1 MHAKT
6 IEELKVGL
14 IRAKQ
19 FPMRASQSPL
29 RTNEGMRTAA
39 SLGLGLKQTAFSNVL
54 SH

>member
-29 RTNEGMRTAA
+29 RTNEGMKN
-39 SLGLGLKQTAFSNVL
+39 SLGLGLK
-54 SH
+54 